1 MWCVLVCGVCKPC
14 VCGVHAVFVHV
25 CVGGCARVCGCV
37 CGGGVHALWCGD
49 LSVCMPC
56 GVVI

>member
-25 CVGGCARVCGCV
+25 CVGGVHVCVSVCV
-37 CGGGVHALWCGD
+37 EG
-49 LSVCMPC
+49 VCMPC